1 VTQKAAQ
8 GSLPR
13 RKLLLPREKLLSA
26 GKIGLGYKNLSPP
39 AKVMACV
46 VECQVSHAMRA
57 SDPFHAEHAAKIS
70 ASPFVGDNR

>member
-1 VTQKAAQ
+1 VTQEAAQ

-39 AKVMACV
+39 AKVMPCV
-46 VECQVSHAMRA
+46 VEYQVSHAMRA
-57 SDPFHAEHAAKIS
+57 ADPFHAEHAAKNLRF
-70 ASPFVGDNR
+70 ALVGDNR